1 MEKNNN
7 ITLKYSSADVLK
19 MIDIFCNLSSGID
32 DEILL
37 RKEIEKLT
45 QYPPLVVEE
54 FLKCVD
60 LIIEN
65 KTDLMEKYRGVI
77 GYITMRINL
86 VEMYNL

>member
-1 MEKNNN
+1 MK
-7 ITLKYSSADVLK
+7 TLKYSSDDVLK
-19 MIDIFCNLSSGID
+19 LIDIFSNISDGID

-45 QYPPLVVEE
+45 QYPTQVVEE

-77 GYITMRINL
+77 GYITMRINF

>member
-1 MEKNNN
+1 MENNN

-19 MIDIFCNLSSGID
+19 LIDIFSNISSGID

-45 QYPPLVVEE
+45 QYPTHVVEE

-65 KTDLMEKYRGVI
+65 KTDLMEKYSGVI
-77 GYITMRINL
+77 GYITMRINI
-86 VEMYNL
+86 VEMYNI